1 MAFAILEIQQLYF
14 DDLEPKKMYSFI
26 FFKILFC
33 SLIELLNR
41 QLN

>member
-14 DDLEPKKMYSFI
+14 DNLEPKKMYSLI
-26 FFKILFC
+26 FLKILFF